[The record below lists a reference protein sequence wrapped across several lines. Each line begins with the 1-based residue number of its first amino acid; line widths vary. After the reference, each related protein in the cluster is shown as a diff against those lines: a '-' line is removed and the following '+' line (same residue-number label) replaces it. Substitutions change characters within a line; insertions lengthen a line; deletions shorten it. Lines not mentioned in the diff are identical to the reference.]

1 MPATNQER
9 DIDTSDVREAL
20 DVVDPYCLPKWRVDQ
35 FRQTRHILTSCLRFY
50 SVTAKKKQKTEVY
63 IKDGIV
69 RWRSNDLVPPRWR
82 LDDFYEKKQISR
94 AEYEKSLRALGRETA
109 ALVAE
114 YHEVKSDR

>member
-1 MPATNQER
+1 MR
-9 DIDTSDVREAL
+9 
-20 DVVDPYCLPKWRVDQ
+20 
-35 FRQTRHILTSCLRFY
+35 SCLKFY

-82 LDDFYEKKQISR
+82 LDDFYEKTQISR